1 MNNTAWLVIDGYED
15 EPAAFGVPPYV
26 GFHIRYICGVL
37 EHHRIDYTYL
47 TIDQIRAARR
57 QGTLGKCFNNVDGVV
72 ILAGAIVPGKYVRGT
87 PISRKELDTLI
98 GDIQTETVIICGGW
112 AIRGWRQRGWAPSR
126 PNLFLAHHDLD
137 ATLDTFLQ
145 TKSFQHVRR
154 TTKQWHQWARAGA
167 SSKAITTHPDLPDPL
182 TVEIELYQGCV
193 RFQRGCRFCIEPKK
207 GAPINR
213 SVGSVIDEVN
223 AALDAGAQHVRLGGA
238 TCIYTWQAEG
248 VGELEHP
255 RPNPEPI
262 TELLYTLREDERLDI
277 LHVDNANPS
286 IIAEHIEEA
295 EVITRLLV
303 DTLSDGA
310 VLSFGLESADQQVH
324 DANWL
329 NCTTDQ
335 FRTAVRHINK
345 HGSGRGPRGLPRLLP
360 GVNLIAG
367 LHKEGE
373 TTWNQ
378 NHALLTSILNDGLM
392 LRRVNLRQVEG
403 YGFPEIDKERFQA
416 SKRRIR
422 ETVDAPMLERIAP
435 LGNILRKVRWEAHGG
450 RIRTPSDIEEDGR
463 RDLKIHG
470 QGGIT
475 FGRQVGAYPLLIGV
489 PYLIPLETVSD
500 VMVTDHGQRSITA
513 IEIGLEPISVTEQQ
527 LRSVPGIGEKTAW
540 AVVADRAH
548 RRLEGYDSAEPIM
561 NLTTKEAHPWLT
573 TIFGR
578 TS

>member
-248 VGELEHP
+248 VGELMRWKGTQRAMETQEQAML
-255 RPNPEPI
+255 RLQAVMVKFGVAMVEVRRARGDLGLGEKGAGGEPPQC
-262 TELLYTLREDERLDI
+262 EK
-277 LHVDNANPS
+277 
-286 IIAEHIEEA
+286 
-295 EVITRLLV
+295 
-303 DTLSDGA
+303 
-310 VLSFGLESADQQVH
+310 
-324 DANWL
+324 
-329 NCTTDQ
+329 C
-335 FRTAVRHINK
+335 
-345 HGSGRGPRGLPRLLP
+345 GRKDVYIPRG
-360 GVNLIAG
+360 NIAG
-367 LHKEGE
+367 GGARFCQACLDEMVGEAAGEECLLCGGDTEG
-373 TTWNQ
+373 
-378 NHALLTSILNDGLM
+378 GGVCGRC
-392 LRRVNLRQVEG
+392 LRMVEAA
-403 YGFPEIDKERFQA
+403 RF
-416 SKRRIR
+416 
-422 ETVDAPMLERIAP
+422 
-435 LGNILRKVRWEAHGG
+435 
-450 RIRTPSDIEEDGR
+450 R
-463 RDLKIHG
+463 RD
-470 QGGIT
+470 
-475 FGRQVGAYPLLIGV
+475 
-489 PYLIPLETVSD
+489 
-500 VMVTDHGQRSITA
+500 
-513 IEIGLEPISVTEQQ
+513 
-527 LRSVPGIGEKTAW
+527 
-540 AVVADRAH
+540 
-548 RRLEGYDSAEPIM
+548 
-561 NLTTKEAHPWLT
+561 
-573 TIFGR
+573 
-578 TS
+578 